1 MLKETAA
8 GWGILLTE
16 LQIQQLER
24 YAAELRHWNAYHN
37 LVADA
42 SHQEVIVR
50 HFLDSLRCAVSWGS
64 TPQTLVDIGSGA
76 GFPGLPLKIAF
87 PHIQLTLVE
96 SVEKKSAFLKHIVDT
111 LALEDVAVI
120 TARAELFAHMP
131 EHREHYDVALARAVA
146 ELAVLAEYCLP
157 LLRIG
162 GRLLAPKG
170 TQITNE
176 LSSAEAAMQ
185 ILGGQL
191 HGVEPIILPGQPER
205 SLIVIEK
212 IAPTPERYPRR
223 VGLPARKPLR

>member
-42 SHQEVIVR
+42 SQQEVIVR
-50 HFLDSLRCAVSWGS
+50 HFLDSLRCAASWGP

>member
-1 MLKETAA
+1 MLKESAA
-8 GWGILLTE
+8 TWGIFLTG

-24 YAAELRHWNAYHN
+24 YAAELRHWNEYYN

-42 SHQEVIVR
+42 SQQEVIVR
-50 HFLDSLRCAVSWGS
+50 HFLDSLRCAASWGS
-64 TPQTLVDIGSGA
+64 TPQKLVDIGSGA

-96 SVEKKSAFLKHIVDT
+96 SVEKKSAFLKHIVET
-111 LALEDVAVI
+111 LALENVAVI
-120 TARAELFAHMP
+120 TTRAELFAHMP

-157 LLRIG
+157 LLHIG

-170 TQITNE
+170 AQIADE
-176 LSSAEAAMQ
+176 LSNAEVALHL
-185 ILGGQL
+185 LGGQL
-191 HGVEPIILPGQPER
+191 HAVEQIILPGQPER

-212 IAPTPERYPRR
+212 IALTPERYPRR
-223 VGLPARKPLR
+223 VGLPARKPLS